1 MSNYSIFD
9 ERYNNENYVNE
20 SSKEK
25 NKEKD
30 LGTKFADSVEINSRK
45 MWWNNKKKIDYE
57 KNHPIKTGIKQAG
70 GMVGTYAGA
79 SIAGPG
85 GAVVGN
91 QIGQS
96 VGKFV
101 GNIGE
106 DVAKIKFKKKPKTLK
121 KENVDFSNI
130 YRSNEFR
137 KAMNEYFDIN
147 DTMTRKVLLAID
159 ENDQNKVLASLTSKL
174 YDNIVNKVDDIDF
187 GEIPMS
193 KGDITKLSNY
203 QALLDCNNT
212 MSQLLKEFKQD
223 TEPVDTIFTAIDNI
237 RNSTNIWKRAFT
249 GNIELPMVMYNTIV
263 LAIIEATTYLITM
276 CIEYIKIPSE
286 DSFQLVI
293 DKSALSRSKD
303 HMIFDNLR
311 KFNDSYKK
319 GQITSAM
326 EYIIKENVKNFT
338 GEIGMGTALFGITAI
353 LFCII
358 PILRELIFL
367 FYYTRVR
374 ISEYFETQANLL
386 QMNAYNVE
394 QNRID
399 LTKEQKKNISKKQ
412 IKIAERM
419 RTISK
424 KFAVEMKESEV
435 KASKDIAS
443 ENKKQK
449 IDDVVDELPDSAS
462 SLF

>member
-25 NKEKD
+25 NKAKD
-30 LGTKFADSVEINSRK
+30 LGMKFSDSVEINSRK
-45 MWWNNKKKIDYE
+45 MWWNNKKKLDDE
-57 KNHPIKTGIKQAG
+57 KRHPIKTGIEQAG

-91 QIGQS
+91 QVGKT

-101 GNIGE
+101 GNVGE
-106 DVAKIKFKKKPKTLK
+106 DVTKIKFKKKPKTLK
-121 KENVDFSNI
+121 KENIDFSNI

-237 RNSTNIWKRAFT
+237 RNSANIWKRAFT

-394 QNRID
+394 QNRMD

>member
-9 ERYNNENYVNE
+9 ERYNNENYINE
-20 SSKEK
+20 STKEK
-25 NKEKD
+25 NKAK
-30 LGTKFADSVEINSRK
+30 LLSNKFVNSVEINSRR
-45 MWWNNKKKIDYE
+45 MWWNNKNKLDNE
-57 KNHPIKTGIKQAG
+57 KNHPIKSGIKQAS
-70 GMVGTYAGA
+70 GMAGTYIGG

-91 QIGQS
+91 QIGQT
-96 VGKFV
+96 VGKLV
-101 GNIGE
+101 G
-106 DVAKIKFKKKPKTLK
+106 DVGDDMSKLKFKKKPQNIK
-121 KENVDFSNI
+121 KENVDFSNV
-130 YRSNEFR
+130 YRSNEFK

-147 DTMTRKVLLAID
+147 DTMTRRILLAIN

-203 QALLDCNNT
+203 QTLLDCNNT

-223 TEPVDTIFTAIDNI
+223 TEPVDTIYTAIDNI

-249 GNIELPMVMYNTIV
+249 GNIELPMIMYNTIV

-286 DSFQLVI
+286 DSFQILI

-311 KFNDSYKK
+311 KFNNAFKK

-326 EYIIKENVKNFT
+326 EYVIKENVKSFT
-338 GEIGMGTALFGITAI
+338 GEIGIGSVLFGVTAI

-394 QNRID
+394 QNRMD

-419 RTISK
+419 RSISK
-424 KFAVEMKESEV
+424 KVAVEMKESEV